1 MKRHRI
7 NPKSTEEAIS
17 MNDSSQ
23 GNYAIRE
30 YYTKLFKKEQL
41 WWKGKCENL
50 VGGVW
55 KI

>member
-23 GNYAIRE
+23 G
-30 YYTKLFKKEQL
+30 
-41 WWKGKCENL
+41 
-50 VGGVW
+50 
-55 KI
+55 KIMP